1 MPLGLF
7 FLRWNLEK
15 VEAATTAALLSHE
28 WEGDWGGV
36 EETHIMVSPLEQ
48 RPETSSLYLL
58 LICYPMEGPCRS
70 KGLDLQPGQPEE
82 SLFFLKTGVAMVWKK
97 LVFSMHL

>member
-7 FLRWNLEK
+7 FLRRNLEK
-15 VEAATTAALLSHE
+15 VEAAMMAALLSHE
-28 WEGDWGGV
+28 WEGDWGV
-36 EETHIMVSPLEQ
+36 EETHITVRPLGQ

-58 LICYPMEGPCRS
+58 LVCYPVEGPCRS
-70 KGLDLQPGQPEE
+70 KGLDLQLGQPEE
-82 SLFFLKTGVAMVWKK
+82 SLFFLETGVAMVWIK

>member
-15 VEAATTAALLSHE
+15 VEAAVMAALLSRE

-36 EETHIMVSPLEQ
+36 EEAHITVSPLGQ

-58 LICYPMEGPCRS
+58 LLCYLMEGPCRS
-70 KGLDLQPGQPEE
+70 KGLDLQPGHPQE
-82 SLFFLKTGVAMVWKK
+82 SLFFLKTGVAMVWEK